1 MGEGEIGGI
10 GHCGGFAETPA
21 GYLGARAQHSPKTRS
36 PKVDR
41 VDLTAPEVAALRL
54 LRERVL
60 EHTRQQ
66 LQLQL
71 TPAPAPIRVQ
81 ESESTP
87 EILVGRV
94 LAEQAQLAAA
104 RRGTWTQERI
114 EQALSEAMALAAGET
129 LHILHEL
136 DQLEAGTWRV
146 VCRAFD
152 AWAEKV
158 ARAAGN

>member
-1 MGEGEIGGI
+1 
-10 GHCGGFAETPA
+10 
-21 GYLGARAQHSPKTRS
+21 
-36 PKVDR
+36 
-41 VDLTAPEVAALRL
+41 L

-66 LQLQL
+66 LPL
-71 TPAPAPIRVQ
+71 TQAPAPIRVQ

-104 RRGTWTQERI
+104 CRGTWTQERI

-136 DQLEAGTWRV
+136 DQLDERTWRV
-146 VCRAFD
+146 VCKALD
-152 AWAEKV
+152 TWGQKV
-158 ARAAGN
+158 ARAAMS